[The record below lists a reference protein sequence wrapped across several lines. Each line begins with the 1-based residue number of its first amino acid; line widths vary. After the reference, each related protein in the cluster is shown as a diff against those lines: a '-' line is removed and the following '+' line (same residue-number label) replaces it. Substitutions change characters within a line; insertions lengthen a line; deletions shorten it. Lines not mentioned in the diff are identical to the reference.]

1 MKTQFDIPFELNK
14 LIKIYV
20 IEYKKGSREKTILEI
35 VKNYL
40 FEIYKLNKNAQIN
53 K

>member
-14 LIKIYV
+14 LLKIYV
-20 IEYKKGSREKTILEI
+20 IEYEKGSREKAILEI